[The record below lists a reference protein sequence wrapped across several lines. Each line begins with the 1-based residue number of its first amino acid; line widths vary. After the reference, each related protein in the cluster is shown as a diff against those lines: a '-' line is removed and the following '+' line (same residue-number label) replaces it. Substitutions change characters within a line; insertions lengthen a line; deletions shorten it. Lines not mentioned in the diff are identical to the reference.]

1 MSNSFIKTIVK
12 GKSMDKS
19 VDKNKVLTGRVG
31 IILDIFSNDLHNIH
45 ESSILDVLEG
55 YAYKDN
61 KQVKIKLVRHHIDT
75 DYERT
80 EVKVFPLFNE
90 MEDWWKD
97 IEYLEHSD
105 EDIN

>member
-1 MSNSFIKTIVK
+1 MSNSFIKTIIK

-19 VDKNKVLTGRVG
+19 VDKNKFLTGNVG
-31 IILDIFSNDLHNIH
+31 IILDIFSNELHNIH

-75 DYERT
+75 DFERT
-80 EVKVFPLFNE
+80 EVKVFPLFKE
-90 MEDWWKD
+90 IEDWWRD
-97 IEYLEHSD
+97 IEYLEHSNK
-105 EDIN
+105 DIN

>member
-1 MSNSFIKTIVK
+1 MSNSFIKTIIK

-19 VDKNKVLTGRVG
+19 VDKNKFLTGNVG
-31 IILDIFSNDLHNIH
+31 IILDIFSNELHNIH

-75 DYERT
+75 DFERT
-80 EVKVFPLFNE
+80 EVKVFPLFKE
-90 MEDWWKD
+90 IEDWWRD
-97 IEYLEHSD
+97 IKYLEHSNK
-105 EDIN
+105 DIN